1 MPRVENAGPAV
12 SRWHE
17 TADSGS
23 STFDLCRSCAFYYH
37 GSALPPQLVPYNSG
51 EPRGTL
57 SADVDSPLVDDYDLD
72 GYQCDVCGAHL
83 NTRNY

>member
-12 SRWHE
+12 CDWHE
-17 TADSGS
+17 TANSGS
-23 STFDLCRSCAFYYH
+23 STFDLCRSCAIYYE
-37 GSALPPQLVPYNSG
+37 GSPLPRQLEPYNTD
-51 EPRGTL
+51 EPRGIVMVG
-57 SADVDSPLVDDYDLD
+57 VDTPLVDDYDLD